1 MFNNPKIE
9 RLKIKDSCI
18 DSHENGFTVRGSRL
32 GSKNFES
39 VGLYEVKIN
48 TDILWEQVFN
58 IVYDVKQKQ
67 YVGTVKISAGIF
79 LKSLVYDLISKNI
92 EYNKKFSRIFE
103 EKGKISQMLQ

>member
-1 MFNNPKIE
+1 MFNHPEIK

-32 GSKNFES
+32 ESKNFES

-58 IVYDVKQKQ
+58 IVYDVKEKQ
-67 YVGTVKISAGIF
+67 YNAAETVKISAGIF

-92 EYNKKFSRIFE
+92 EYNKKI
-103 EKGKISQMLQ
+103 KNKHLKKL